1 MRLSGLIILGMVFII
16 FLGDILFPNFIS
28 DFLFSMGQAFDVL
41 GGTMSSD
48 PSADS
53 RIIQS
58 GIIIDFLSKNTS
70 SIWFGV
76 GHLSNQFL
84 GFGKT
89 GGFNAVFG
97 YLFPMD
103 EGLIGVLFVWGI
115 IGLVFIYLIPVVFI
129 IKEIT
134 NINTKNVF
142 IIT

>member
-1 MRLSGLIILGMVFII
+1 MVFIT

-28 DFLFSMGQAFDVL
+28 DFLFRMGQAFDVL
-41 GGTMSSD
+41 GGTMTSD

-58 GIIIDFLSKNTS
+58 GIIFDFLSKNTS

-76 GHLSNQFL
+76 GHLSSQFL
-84 GFGKT
+84 GIGKT

-103 EGLIGVLFVWGI
+103 TGLIGVLFLWGI
-115 IGLVFIYLIPVVFI
+115 IGLIFIYLIPVVFI
-129 IKEIT
+129 IQR
-134 NINTKNVF
+134 N
-142 IIT
+142 